1 MRNVVPRQGTEIL
14 TCLVSVVNTI
24 LRNVVPR
31 QGTEII
37 TIEIIG
43 CWIWVIEKCSSPT
56 GDGNH
61 VNRLKKLELSIM
73 IKVFPRQ
80 GTEIGK
86 HFAFKIVLVY

>member
-1 MRNVVPRQGTEIL
+1 MILIVFVIILRNVVPRQGTEIL

-56 GDGNH
+56 GDGNE
-61 VNRLKKLELSIM
+61 VNRLKKVDWSILRN
-73 IKVFPRQ
+73 VVPRQ
-80 GTEIGK
+80 GTEI
-86 HFAFKIVLVY
+86 L